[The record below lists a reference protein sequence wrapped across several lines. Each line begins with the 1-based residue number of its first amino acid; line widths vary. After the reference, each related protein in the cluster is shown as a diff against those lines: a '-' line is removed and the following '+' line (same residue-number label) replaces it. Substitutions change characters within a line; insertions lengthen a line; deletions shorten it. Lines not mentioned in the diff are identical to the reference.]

1 MCIKC
6 TKDNRD
12 YKSCKTRTMK
22 LARSQNRP
30 KFWNFSNSSS
40 PAAEPFYTSITRPG
54 GKRFFSESP
63 VGLLRPK
70 PSQRSHHCCWD
81 QNPHVDSAPSFL
93 FSGTGRFYRLP
104 ARRKNTVSASPT
116 AETRSRQSERL
127 WGGQYCLCLSCEITR
142 SAPGQL
148 WSHCVEATGGLCRYP
163 VILHQTRW
171 CNLSHVDLVVIF
183 KTLRPNFGFL
193 HEFLLEQPGAC
204 LL

>member
-12 YKSCKTRTMK
+12 YKSCKTCTMK

-30 KFWNFSNSSS
+30 KFRNFSNSSS

-70 PSQRSHHCCWD
+70 PSQRSHHRCWD

-104 ARRKNTVSASPT
+104 ARRKNTVSAPPPPLRRGAVSLNNFE
-116 AETRSRQSERL
+116 ADNIVYAYLVRSHAARLDSYGATVWKPQVVCAAIQSS
-127 WGGQYCLCLSCEITR
+127 YI
-142 SAPGQL
+142 
-148 WSHCVEATGGLCRYP
+148 
-163 VILHQTRW
+163 
-171 CNLSHVDLVVIF
+171 
-183 KTLRPNFGFL
+183 
-193 HEFLLEQPGAC
+193 
-204 LL
+204 